1 MSSACT
7 PPRPARARNYR
18 AQRGVVLCAGGFVNN
33 REMIRQYAPALRK
46 ARFRA
51 ATEGDDGRGIRMG
64 MGAGGAAIRMSMG
77 SVTLPFYP
85 PKKLMRGIFVN
96 QYGQRF
102 MPEDVYQGRAGE
114 IALLQQDGRVWLVLD
129 DESFERPV
137 FAGGEVHAAETIE
150 ELERELGFAA
160 GSLQATVAL
169 YNAGAERGE
178 DPLFH
183 KAAEHVAPL
192 RTPPFGAIDLSWDKA
207 IYAVVHARRAR
218 HRHRGARAERRRRA
232 GAGAVGGGPH
242 RRLDLVAGLQQ
253 RHLDRRGA
261 DLRTDRRDSKRARR
275 ERHGGL
281 AVVEYNPFMDEV
293 LYGDPYPVYR
303 RMRAEDP
310 VYYVEEYDAWFLS
323 RFEDIWRAGP
333 DFEHFSAHGGHH
345 AAAPAHEGHAAQPL
359 VREHGPA
366 AALEVPRPGRGPVQ
380 ARRGGEAR
388 ARDARS

>member
-1 MSSACT
+1 
-7 PPRPARARNYR
+7 
-18 AQRGVVLCAGGFVNN
+18 
-33 REMIRQYAPALRK
+33 
-46 ARFRA
+46 
-51 ATEGDDGRGIRMG
+51 MG

-160 GSLQATVAL
+160 GSLSATVAL

-207 IYAVVHARRAR
+207 IYAVFTLGGLATDTEARVLDADGAP
-218 HRHRGARAERRRRA
+218 GAR
-232 GAGAVGGGPH
+232 AVGGGPH

-261 DLRTDRRDSKRARR
+261 DLRADRGKNA
-275 ERHGGL
+275 
-281 AVVEYNPFMDEV
+281 
-293 LYGDPYPVYR
+293 
-303 RMRAEDP
+303 
-310 VYYVEEYDAWFLS
+310 
-323 RFEDIWRAGP
+323 
-333 DFEHFSAHGGHH
+333 
-345 AAAPAHEGHAAQPL
+345 
-359 VREHGPA
+359 
-366 AALEVPRPGRGPVQ
+366 
-380 ARRGGEAR
+380 AR
-388 ARDARS
+388 ALAGRR